1 MIVSNYDN
9 SKTKFYFQI
18 PKWGIFWSTNLMG
31 FYCLFAFA
39 RNIVFDN
46 LEVVG
51 FKYDNTLFN
60 FKPIKNFVNSNGWIT
75 NHILTFLHIVS

>member
-9 SKTKFYFQI
+9 SKSKFYFQI

-31 FYCLFAFA
+31 FYCLFASA
-39 RNIVFDN
+39 RNTVFDN
-46 LEVVG
+46 FAD
-51 FKYDNTLFN
+51 FKYDNMLFN
-60 FKPIKNFVNSNGWIT
+60 FKPVKKFLNSNGWIT